1 MADTMRS
8 GDSFS
13 PGTVTEGAGGVV
25 FDPDGRVLLIR
36 HRKGEWVFP
45 KGHVDAGEDHLA
57 TAVREVE
64 EEAGLVAR
72 CERPDLTWTTRYVN
86 DRGVARRITW
96 YRLEAPRGAAP
107 DMRERQFPEGAF
119 VDLGEALERLT
130 FEEDKEMLQRVV
142 DETADG
148 TPGDDRDDAPRG
160 SHAGPRGS
168 GGR

>member
-36 HRKGEWVFP
+36 HRKDEWVFP

-57 TAVREVE
+57 TAIREVE
-64 EEAGLVAR
+64 EEAGIVAR
-72 CERPDLTWTTRYVN
+72 CERPDRTWTTRYVN

-96 YRLEAPRGAAP
+96 YRLEAPRGAVP
-107 DMRERQFPEGAF
+107 EMRERQFPDGAF
-119 VDLGEALERLT
+119 LDLDEALERLT

-142 DETADG
+142 DETS
-148 TPGDDRDDAPRG
+148 DDASRG
-160 SHAGPRGS
+160 LDAEPRGS

>member
-45 KGHVDAGEDHLA
+45 KGHVDPGEDHLA
-57 TAVREVE
+57 AALREVE
-64 EEAGLVAR
+64 EEAGVVAR
-72 CERPDLTWTTRYVN
+72 CERPERTWATRYVN

-96 YRLEAPRGAAP
+96 YRLVAPRGATPA
-107 DMRERQFPEGAF
+107 MRERQFPEGAF
-119 VDLGEALERLT
+119 VDLDEALARLT

-142 DETADG
+142 DETPD
-148 TPGDDRDDAPRG
+148 
-160 SHAGPRGS
+160 GS
-168 GGR
+168 GAR